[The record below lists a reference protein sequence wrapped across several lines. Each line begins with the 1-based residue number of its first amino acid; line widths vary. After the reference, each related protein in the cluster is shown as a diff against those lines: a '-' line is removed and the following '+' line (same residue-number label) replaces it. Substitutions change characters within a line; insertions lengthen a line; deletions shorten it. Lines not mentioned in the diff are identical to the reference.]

1 MIPIILKKLME
12 DLKKLPGIGN
22 KTAERHALFLADM
35 KDEDI
40 RQFAEDLLEIK
51 NLKKCSV
58 CHVLSDTDVC
68 SICSSEDRDKELLMV
83 VSDSKDV
90 FLMEK
95 TNNFRGTYHV
105 LDGLIDFSRGV
116 TKDEL
121 NVDDLLIKANN
132 IKEVILATN
141 GTVEGE
147 VTAQYIKRLLEDKN
161 ITTTRLAYG
170 LPVGADLKYADE
182 LTLIKAIENRQK
194 Y

>member
-40 RQFAEDLLEIK
+40 TQFAEHLLDLK
-51 NLKKCSV
+51 NLKKCNV
-58 CHVLSDTDVC
+58 CHVLSDTKTC
-68 SICSSEDRDKELLMV
+68 EICSNSNRDKTLLMV

-95 TNNFRGTYHV
+95 TNNFQGNYHV

-116 TKDEL
+116 TKDDL
-121 NVDDLLIKANN
+121 NVDDLLLKANN
-132 IKEVILATN
+132 VKEVILATN
-141 GTVEGE
+141 GTIEGE
-147 VTAQYIKRLLEDKN
+147 VTAQYIKKLLEDKN